1 MGEQASR
8 TRAVVLGA
16 GIGGLVAAR
25 VLADSFDEVTVV
37 ERDVVPG
44 GGRGRRGVPQGRHV
58 HGLQAGGLSL
68 LDGLFPGLR
77 AELAEDGA
85 REVGDLSRLWLRLSG
100 RLLNQQE
107 RAIAPVLSV
116 TRPHL
121 EWRVRERVR
130 RLPGV
135 RVAQGLE
142 VVGVASRP
150 GPGGPQVTGAR
161 VTPAATRDGQ
171 ERTIDADLVVD
182 ATGRG
187 SRLPRWLE
195 QLGCA
200 RPEEERVLVHIGYAS
215 QTVHLPTGSY
225 PRDMVIEGRAP
236 GRQLGFAAFACEQD
250 RWTVSAMSYGRGI
263 RPPTDPHE
271 RLLLADRLAPPWL
284 AEALRGAQPIDE
296 VAQHTHPASV
306 WRHYERLDRL
316 PGGVIA
322 FGDAIAAFNPIYGTG
337 MTVALEQATALRT
350 ALKGGAGDEDLPRRF
365 YGEAVRPLR
374 EAWQLS
380 NGADLAYPET
390 EGRRT
395 RFGSLTGRYVA
406 RVLGAAEQDPEVAR
420 RFLRVAGLL
429 DPPSALFAPSTLVRV
444 LRTPPLPLDLP
455 ELSAATT
462 TVEPRRNR
470 VVWA

>member
-1 MGEQASR
+1 MG
-8 TRAVVLGA
+8 
-16 GIGGLVAAR
+16 
-25 VLADSFDEVTVV
+25 
-37 ERDVVPG
+37 
-44 GGRGRRGVPQGRHV
+44 
-58 HGLQAGGLSL
+58 
-68 LDGLFPGLR
+68 
-77 AELAEDGA
+77 
-85 REVGDLSRLWLRLSG
+85 G
-100 RLLNQQE
+100 RLLSQEE

-121 EWRVRERVR
+121 EWLVRERVR

-135 RVAQGLE
+135 RIAQGLE
-142 VVGVASRP
+142 VVGVASRS
-150 GPGGPQVTGAR
+150 GPGRPHVTGAR
-161 VTPAATRDGQ
+161 VMPAATRDGH

-200 RPEEERVLVHIGYAS
+200 RPEEERVLVHVGYAS
-215 QTVHLPTGSY
+215 QTVHLPPGSY

-236 GRQLGFAAFACEQD
+236 GRAYGFAAFACEQD
-250 RWTVSAMSYGRGI
+250 RWTVSAMSYGPGI
-263 RPPTDPHE
+263 RPPTDSDE
-271 RLLLADRLAPPWL
+271 RLLLAERLAPAWL
-284 AEALRGAQPIDE
+284 VEALRGAQPADE

-316 PGGVIA
+316 PAGVIA

-337 MTVALEQATALRT
+337 MTVALEQAMALRT
-350 ALKGGAGDEDLPRRF
+350 ALRAGVDDQDLPRRF
-365 YGEAVRPLR
+365 YGEAVRALR

-395 RFGSLTGRYVA
+395 RLGTLTGRYVS

-429 DPPSALFAPSTLVRV
+429 DPPSALFAPATLLRV
-444 LRTPPLPLDLP
+444 LRTPPPPLDLP
-455 ELSAATT
+455 ELSSDPATP
-462 TVEPRRNR
+462 ELRRTR
-470 VVWA
+470 MVWA